1 MRKYG
6 MMKLSFII
14 YIYGTVKN
22 EEKKL
27 FGHGGGE
34 MDGVANIEG
43 KTRAVWI
50 YWIWW
55 HTPAMP
61 ELRRLRQE
69 YLS

>member
-1 MRKYG
+1 ME
-6 MMKLSFII
+6 LS
-14 YIYGTVKN
+14 KN

-34 MDGVANIEG
+34 VDGVANIEG

-50 YWIWW
+50 CWIWW

-69 YLS
+69 